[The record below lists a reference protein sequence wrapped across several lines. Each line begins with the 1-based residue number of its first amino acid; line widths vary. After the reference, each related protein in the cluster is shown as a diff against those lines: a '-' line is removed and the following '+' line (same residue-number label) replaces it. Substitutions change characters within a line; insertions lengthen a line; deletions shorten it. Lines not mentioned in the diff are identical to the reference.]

1 MSRWQ
6 MVVTFW
12 VCLGGGCL
20 AMGALRAQPV
30 AEPAHDGLEACY
42 IKLGNPPHPDTDWF
56 DDKANYDYI
65 LLAETAWNTSRM
77 AGAVDSL
84 HARNADLRIG
94 SYLNV
99 MAVGRWIVRQVEAG
113 SKPGSWSY
121 EFYRAV
127 TPYLARTNGLDPATG
142 EPDTAA
148 IFKNDYCVNILI
160 PEARAAIIELN
171 TRPEFLGAVDWFFLD
186 FLTVPMPDLKVHQS
200 EIYREME
207 HGDMDLDQDGIGHWD
222 DEDEQRALHDAFVAF
237 VNELRAALPPRPGG
251 FLLIPNGRLCY
262 TDDELAALV
271 DGVYIEGFPMW
282 HFGTHDVNFAGALDP
297 DRRPSLWTLTR
308 PRYRNGVGAVMIE
321 DRFGEGQLGH
331 VAALFDGCVEAQRR
345 RQGPAVR
352 DVTRS
357 LRWLA
362 APTGPVQKTGA
373 VMTRPFVQGI
383 LQVEV
388 VSPSRID
395 VTAERGR

>member
-1 MSRWQ
+1 VSRWQ

-20 AMGALRAQPV
+20 AVGALRAQPV
-30 AEPAHDGLEACY
+30 AEPAHDR
-42 IKLGNPPHPDTDWF
+42 PDTDWF

-222 DEDEQRALHDAFVAF
+222 DEDEQRALHDAFVAYIG
-237 VNELRAALPPRPGG
+237 ELRAALPPRPGG

-362 APTGPVQKTGA
+362 APTGPVQKVGA
-373 VMTRPFVQGI
+373 VMIRPFVQGV

-388 VSPSRID
+388 VSPARID